1 MKTSEF
7 RRDGALT
14 IQYRRPRE
22 GPPSYLVWEPGK
34 SYICLDRS
42 SLLRAVKWPKYT
54 QTGARLREWLD
65 EVEEK
70 TPQEAE
76 VEPAKMNA
84 EGFGPD
90 VELTPSDNTKMVT

>member
-14 IQYRRPRE
+14 VQYRRPRE

-34 SYICLDRS
+34 SYICMDRS
-42 SLLRAVKWPKYT
+42 SVLKAVKWPKYT

-65 EVEEK
+65 EVEQS
-70 TPQEAE
+70 TPQEQPDE
-76 VEPAKMNA
+76 QTSES
-84 EGFGPD
+84 GFGP
-90 VELTPSDNTKMVT
+90 EQ